1 MFWVKNIER
10 IRALTHKRK
19 MRLMR
24 KRIRR
29 NYRVIYRKIKQCARK
44 GLNVVE
50 IRFPVYDAN
59 IKRLRAEGYTVNY
72 KKYHTYSE
80 VEIIW

>member
-1 MFWVKNIER
+1 MRKIEW

-29 NYRVIYRKIKQCARK
+29 NYRVIYRRIKQCARK
-44 GLNVVE
+44 GLNVVG